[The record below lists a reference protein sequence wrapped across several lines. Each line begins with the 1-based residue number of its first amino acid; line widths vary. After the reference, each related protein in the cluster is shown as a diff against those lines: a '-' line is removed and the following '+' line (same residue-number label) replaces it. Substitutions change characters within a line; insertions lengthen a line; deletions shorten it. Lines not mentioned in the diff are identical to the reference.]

1 MVLTRRRV
9 IAARSI
15 AVIADA
21 VQLGLFPLFSEGA
34 LSVANDVLDV
44 VVAATM
50 VALVGWHWSFVPAFV
65 AELVPVFDLVPT
77 WTGAV
82 LLATRGEVI
91 VDASPGP
98 PPPRLP

>member
-1 MVLTRRRV
+1 MTLTRRRV
-9 IAARSI
+9 VAARAI

-21 VQLGLFPLFSEGA
+21 VQLGLLPLFSEGF

-44 VVAATM
+44 AVAATM

-65 AELVPVFDLVPT
+65 VELVPVFDLVPT

-82 LLATRGEVI
+82 LLATRGEITDVP
-91 VDASPGP
+91 AGP
-98 PPPRLP
+98 PPARLP

>member
-21 VQLGLFPLFSEGA
+21 VQLGLFPLFSEGV
-34 LSVANDVLDV
+34 LSPANDVLDV
-44 VVAATM
+44 VVAAAM
-50 VALVGWHWSFVPAFV
+50 VALVGWHWSFAPAFM

-82 LLATRGEVI
+82 LLATRGEITQDVS
-91 VDASPGP
+91 AGP
-98 PPPRLP
+98 PPARLP

>member
-9 IAARSI
+9 VAARAI

-34 LSVANDVLDV
+34 LSPANDVLDV
-44 VVAATM
+44 AVAATM

-65 AELVPVFDLVPT
+65 VELVPVFDLVPT

-82 LLATRGEVI
+82 LLATRGEITDVP
-91 VDASPGP
+91 AGP
-98 PPPRLP
+98 PPARLP